1 MTAIA
6 ATFRELRQR
15 NEGGLI
21 AYVMAGDPTPKFT
34 VKIADTLIG
43 GGADIVEL
51 GIPFSDPIAD
61 GPTLQRAGIRAL
73 LAGTTPKKVL
83 DIAGEIKRA
92 HDVPV
97 IVMTYYNIVYQM
109 GVEAFCS
116 AAEKSGVNGII
127 APDLPVEEA
136 TLYKEVATR
145 YGLDTIFLAAQSTPE
160 ARLEKLLNAC
170 SGFLYLISTNGVT
183 GARDIVEEE
192 SFAFVKRAASS
203 TRGRLPLAVG
213 FGLSLP
219 SHVRQV
225 IAKGANA
232 AIVGSAFSQKVE
244 QNLADGDK
252 MLKLLRQC
260 AQTLKK
266 GTHLSDDF
274 RREYR
279 VMPSEREDILTP

>member
-6 ATFRELRQR
+6 ATFRELRQK

-21 AYVMAGDPTPKFT
+21 AYVMAGDPTPTHT
-34 VKIADTLIG
+34 VKIADALIDG
-43 GGADIVEL
+43 GVDMLEL

-61 GPTLQRAGIRAL
+61 GPTLQRAGVRAL
-73 LAGTTPKKVL
+73 LAGTTPKKVF
-83 DIAGEIKRA
+83 DIAGEIKRM

-109 GVEAFCS
+109 GVESFCS
-116 AAEKSGVNGII
+116 AAAKSGVSGII

-145 YGLDTIFLAAQSTPE
+145 DGLDTIFLAVQSTSE
-160 ARLEKLLNAC
+160 ARLEKLLNAS

-183 GARDIVEEE
+183 GVRDIVQEE
-192 SFAFVKRAASS
+192 SIAFIKRTASS
-203 TRGRLPLAVG
+203 TRGRVPLAVG

-225 IAKGANA
+225 IDNGANA
-232 AIVGSAFSQKVE
+232 AIIGSAFSRIVE
-244 QNLADGDK
+244 QNLRDSDK
-252 MLKLLRQC
+252 MLKMLRQR
-260 AQTLKK
+260 AQTLKR
-266 GTHLSDDF
+266 GTH
-274 RREYR
+274 
-279 VMPSEREDILTP
+279 PS